1 MWTTN
6 GGLKG
11 LEGSRGKSYTWGRL
25 KEEEEDEK
33 EEEEGT
39 RVREKGRV

>member
-1 MWTTN
+1 MGTTN

-11 LEGSRGKSYTWGRL
+11 LEGSRGKSYTWGLL
-25 KEEEEDEK
+25 KEEEDEK

-39 RVREKGRV
+39 RVREKERV